1 VHQCAQSKRESLV
14 TRSAAPVV
22 RVPTYGQ
29 ALYAP
34 VSPGFGRRLARE
46 IRRRQPDLLHVH
58 MPNTSAFWLLMPGMP
73 RCPMVIHWHSDI
85 VGDGMDARLRLL
97 YPAYRPFEQALLKR
111 ASAIIATS
119 PGYLESSLALQAYR
133 ERCAVIPLGLDR
145 QRLALAREEAPS
157 APRWLDRDAL
167 KLLAT
172 GRLSRYKGFD
182 QLIRAV
188 RQTPGVELLIA
199 GDGEER
205 AKLQALLGDAQSQA
219 RIRLLGRVSDAER
232 NRLMSQC
239 DLFCLPSL
247 NRAEAFGLVLLEA
260 MAFGKPA
267 LVTTVAGSGMSWVVR
282 DGETGWHVEPDNPQA
297 MAARLAHIRDHRD
310 EIERYGAAAGQRFR
324 DTFAIDPVAQRTL
337 ELYRH
342 VLAAS

>member
-1 VHQCAQSKRESLV
+1 
-14 TRSAAPVV
+14 
-22 RVPTYGQ
+22 
-29 ALYAP
+29 
-34 VSPGFGRRLARE
+34 
-46 IRRRQPDLLHVH
+46 
-58 MPNTSAFWLLMPGMP
+58 
-73 RCPMVIHWHSDI
+73 
-85 VGDGMDARLRLL
+85 MDARLRLL

-119 PGYLESSLALQAYR
+119 PGYLQSSLALQAYR

-145 QRLALAREEAPS
+145 QRLALAREDAPS